1 MTGVF
6 SNYARYYDALYHD
19 KDYAAEAEY
28 FSSLIRRF
36 ETKPTTTLLEF
47 GAGSGAHQEAFRQL
61 GYTIHGVELS
71 EDMCQLAR
79 ERGADVTSGDFRHYQ
94 HPEKVDAVL
103 ALFHVVNYLTSD
115 DDLLAS
121 FTNARKHLDT
131 GGLFV
136 FDIWFEDAVVSEQ
149 PETRVKRV
157 SANDLDIVRVAEPV
171 WNPSEKTVE
180 VNYTVFAKEQGQ
192 TLWEMTEESHLMRY
206 LSREDVQKL
215 AIESGFKLLRAEET
229 MTGDSPGSSTW
240 GVSSVLS
247 AH

>member
-19 KDYAAEAEY
+19 KDYTAEAAY
-28 FSSLIRRF
+28 FSGLIGRYEAKR
-36 ETKPTTTLLEF
+36 TTTLLEF

-61 GYTIHGVELS
+61 GYTIHGVEVS

-79 ERGADVTSGDFRHYQ
+79 ERGADVRLGDFRNYV

-115 DDLLAS
+115 EDLLAG
-121 FTNARKHLDT
+121 FENARRHLSI

-157 SANDLDIVRVAEPV
+157 SANGLDIVRVAEPA
-171 WNPSEKTVE
+171 WNPSEKSVE
-180 VNYTVFAKEQGQ
+180 VNYTIFAKEEGE
-192 TLWEMTEESHLMRY
+192 THWEMTEESHLMRY
-206 LSREDVQKL
+206 LSRESIQRL
-215 AIESGFKLLRAEET
+215 AMQSGFELLHAEET
-229 MTGDSPGSSTW
+229 MTGDPPSSSTW
-240 GVSSVLS
+240 GVSMVL
-247 AH
+247 AAR

>member
-1 MTGVF
+1 MSDVF

-28 FSSLIRRF
+28 FSTLIRRF
-36 ETKPTTTLLEF
+36 ETAPTTTLLEF
-47 GAGSGAHQEAFRQL
+47 GAGSGAHQEAFRQR

-71 EDMCQLAR
+71 ADMCQLAR
-79 ERGADVTSGDFRHYQ
+79 ERGADVRLGDFRDYE

-115 DDLLAS
+115 DDFLAG
-121 FTNARKHLDT
+121 FANARKHLDT

-157 SANDLDIVRVAEPV
+157 SANGLDIVRIAEPV
-171 WNPSEKTVE
+171 WKPSEKTVE
-180 VNYTVFAKEQGQ
+180 VNYTIFAKEHGE
-192 TLWEMTEESHLMRY
+192 TRWEMTSESHLMRY
-206 LSREDVQKL
+206 LSLEDVRRL
-215 AIESGFKLLRAEET
+215 ASESGFDLLHAEAT
-229 MTGDSPGSSTW
+229 ITGQTPSSSTW
-240 GVSSVLS
+240 GVSIVL
-247 AH
+247 AAR